1 VTPRRPHLLMAGG
14 LAAAVALLALLG
26 AVPSRA
32 PDDGA
37 GVASGVGP
45 LVAGDS
51 GAAPGVPCTGVR
63 IAPGDDLRRAVDDHP
78 PGTTFCLQAGVHH
91 PAGVVPKDGQRFV
104 GEGQDTIL
112 SGARP
117 LPAARARRDGAGR
130 WYWPGQ
136 TQRSGPHGTLVGG
149 DGDVR
154 ANPGDR
160 YNEELFTSASA
171 DPQAPPK
178 RWRRVLSLAELGPGR
193 WFLDQVAGRIYLSDD
208 PARLGTIETS
218 VAPSAI
224 VAPATARRSR
234 VLIANLVVQRYAS
247 PAQEAAIGGQG
258 ALDWGFRYVTVR
270 DNHGAGAELGPG
282 SVMEN
287 CSVQRMGQIG
297 LLGGGD
303 AGDRPTVLRDTEV
316 TGNKAL
322 SFDPDWEAG
331 GAKFTRVF
339 GQGMVVENNWF
350 HDNPGGGLWFDIDNW
365 NVVVRSN
372 RLERNNYWGLLYEV
386 SRQARI
392 YWNQV
397 LGTSRGPEGFP
408 LDGAG
413 IVVSN
418 SAGVEVTQNL
428 LAGNA
433 NGVLLREDRRVTRF
447 AQDTYRQGIPHIQRV
462 VVSDNDVATAAGGVT
477 GMQVRNG
484 DAPASWRQPSNA
496 RFSGNAYH
504 SAPGGP
510 RFLGPGNNHYSYD
523 QWRALGNDPGSAL
536 RPASSPGSLPHQAT
550 AFVAS
555 RYGALAGGD

>member
-1 VTPRRPHLLMAGG
+1 MRLRRPHLLVAGG
-14 LAAAVALLALLG
+14 LAAVVAMLALLG

-37 GVASGVGP
+37 GVASGAGP

-51 GAAPGVPCTGVR
+51 SAAPDVPCTGVR
-63 IAPGDDLRRAVDDHP
+63 VAPGEDLQRAVDDHP
-78 PGTTFCLQAGVHH
+78 PGTTFCLAAGVHH
-91 PAGVVPKDGQRFV
+91 PDGVVPKDGQRFV

-117 LPAARARRDGAGR
+117 LPAAEARRDGAGR

-136 TQRSGPHGTLVGG
+136 TQRSGPHGTLVGT
-149 DGDVR
+149 DGGVR

-160 YNEELFTSASA
+160 YNEELFTSTSA

-193 WFLDQVAGRIYLSDD
+193 WFLDQAAGRIYLSDD

-218 VAPSAI
+218 VTPSAI
-224 VAPATARRSR
+224 VAPPAARRSR

-247 PAQEAAIGGQG
+247 PAQEPVIGGQG
-258 ALDWGFRYVTVR
+258 ALDWDFRYVTVR

-287 CSVQRMGQIG
+287 CSIQRMGQVG

-316 TGNKAL
+316 SGNKAL

-331 GAKFTRVF
+331 GTKFTRSH

-350 HDNPGGGLWFDIDNW
+350 HDNPGGALWFDIDNS

-372 RLERNNYWGLLYEV
+372 RFERNRYWGVLYEV
-386 SRQARI
+386 SRRARI

-418 SAGVEVTQNL
+418 SAGVQVTQNL

-433 NGVLLREDRRVTRF
+433 NGVLLREDRRVTRY
-447 AQDTYRQGIPHIQRV
+447 AQDTYRQGIPHIQGV

-484 DAPASWRQPSNA
+484 DAPASWWQPSNA
-496 RFSGNAYH
+496 RFSGNTYR
-504 SAPGGP
+504 SAPGGL